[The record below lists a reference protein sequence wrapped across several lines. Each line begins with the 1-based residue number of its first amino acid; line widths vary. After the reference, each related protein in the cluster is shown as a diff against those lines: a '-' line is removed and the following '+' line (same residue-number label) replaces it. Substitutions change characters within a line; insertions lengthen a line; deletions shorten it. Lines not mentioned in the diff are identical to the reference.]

1 MSLFGRVYQ
10 RLLPRARA
18 FFFWQSGSQ
27 LRQFFEGLAGLP
39 ADARA
44 FVDQMWFITRPA
56 ETDQLSEWEEEF
68 ALPDSGLT
76 EADRRT
82 RLNAAWSATGGQSPR
97 YLQDVVQANGFDV
110 FVHEWWEIPVVGGD
124 PSPRDPRVYLSD
136 SDGPNLAVLCGEP
149 EALCGE
155 DGSSTSA
162 PIVAP
167 VVCGQTVDPVGYLL
181 VNKIRT
187 SVTQFLGCGDD
198 DFECSDRGPLEDP
211 VENFAFCGQ
220 PLSITFGAVPYVV
233 PSDSDLWRHFLYWG
247 GQTFPD
253 QASVDGLR
261 RDEFEDLLLQLN
273 PGQQWLGI
281 LVDYTPT

>member
-1 MSLFGRVYQ
+1 MSLFSRVYQ

-44 FVDQMWFITRPA
+44 FVDQMWSITRPA
-56 ETDQLSEWEEEF
+56 ETDQLPGWEEEF

-82 RLNAAWSATGGQSPR
+82 RLAAAWAATGGQSPR
-97 YLQDVVQANGFDV
+97 YLQDVVQSNGFNV
-110 FVHEWWEIPVVGGD
+110 FVHEWWALPVLGGD
-124 PSPRDPRVYLSD
+124 PTPRNPNTFLSD
-136 SDGPNLAVLCGEP
+136 SDGPALISLCGE
-149 EALCGE
+149 ADVRCGE
-155 DGSSTSA
+155 EDA
-162 PIVAP
+162 R
-167 VVCGQTVDPVGYLL
+167 CGQTADPLGYLL

-187 SVTQFLGCGDD
+187 SVTQVLGCGDT
-198 DFECSDRGPLEDP
+198 ELACSDKDPFEDP
-211 VENFAFCGQ
+211 VQNFAFCGQ
-220 PLSITFGAVPYVV
+220 PLSTIFGAVPYAI
-233 PSDSDLWRHFLYWG
+233 PSDPDLWRYFTYWG

-253 QASVDGLR
+253 QGAVDPLR
-261 RDEFEDLLLQLN
+261 RDEFEDLLLKLN
-273 PGQQWLGI
+273 PGQQWLGV